1 MYFLLMF
8 KFYDFKISFNIL
20 KSKSFTSGN
29 KSLPLTVKSLPY
41 SSSEDEFYPPSAY
54 GESSTNY
61 CSCSSPSTTITSISR
76 SVAKRSNKQ
85 LDTPSTI
92 KLTMSP
98 RDGDAMHIEDIELR
112 FRLLSY
118 L

>member
-1 MYFLLMF
+1 MSIFL
-8 KFYDFKISFNIL
+8 KP
-20 KSKSFTSGN
+20 KSFTSGN

-76 SVAKRSNKQ
+76 SVAKRSKQQ

-98 RDGDAMHIEDIELR
+98 RDGDAMQIEDIELR
-112 FRLLSY
+112 FRLLSKFKNTLLY
-118 L
+118 QVILF